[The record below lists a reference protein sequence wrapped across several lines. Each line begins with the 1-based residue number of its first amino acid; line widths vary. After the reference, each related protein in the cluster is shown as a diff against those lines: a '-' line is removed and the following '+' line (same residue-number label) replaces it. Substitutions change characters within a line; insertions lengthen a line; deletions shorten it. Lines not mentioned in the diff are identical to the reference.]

1 MPVIQSVYVMHNEI
15 TFEFDKRYSSLKK
28 TVWTLII
35 NKKKSFPY
43 RINKRAKGKILKID

>member
-35 NKKKSFPY
+35 NKKKKAFHTVS
-43 RINKRAKGKILKID
+43 IKGLREKFLK